1 MVIVLGVILSIL
13 ILNIKMAEDLRLEIM
28 NKTMEQAIE
37 SVHPCRYL
45 QFEAQVF
52 VVNYPLKY

>member
-37 SVHPCRYL
+37 SVIRVAICSLKHKYL
-45 QFEAQVF
+45 
-52 VVNYPLKY
+52 